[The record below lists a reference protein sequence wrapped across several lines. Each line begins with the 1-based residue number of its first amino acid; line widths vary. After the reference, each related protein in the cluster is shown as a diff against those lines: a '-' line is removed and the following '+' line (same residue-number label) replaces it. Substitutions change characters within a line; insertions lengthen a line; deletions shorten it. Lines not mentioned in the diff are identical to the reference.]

1 MASLP
6 SFTQFCSL
14 PRWQSNLP
22 SLSSIN
28 FVQFPEVRLQSR
40 FVVTAIPRKK
50 LAEKTS
56 DGEEDETEKKT
67 TRKRAPSRRKKK
79 TELEVTEETPIS
91 ESNISNVDD
100 ETTLPSESVEPEKPQ
115 KRTRKKES
123 VVTSTS
129 SDLNEEPEK
138 KVTRRRRTK
147 KKIEDT
153 LNESSETELS
163 ETEDD
168 TDNEKDVELDASGG
182 EDISFTYAWPP
193 LICCFGPI
201 QHAFVP
207 SGRRANRLIDHES
220 HERMKDALWDP
231 EKFVRAPGGCA
242 ANVALCLA
250 RFGSNAA
257 VMGKVGDDDF
267 GQALLYYL
275 NESRVQTRSVRI
287 DPKRTTAVS
296 QMKMSKRGSLRMTCV
311 SPCAEDALRKT
322 EINIDVLKEAKMFYF
337 NSFSLLDRKMK
348 TSTLQ
353 AIKISKQFGGLIF
366 FDLNLPLPLWHSL
379 EETQSVIQEALELAD
394 IIEVTKQ
401 ELEFLCGIEP
411 SEKFD
416 SKDNDRSKFVH
427 YSPDIISPVLHNNLQ
442 VLFVTNGTSK
452 VHYYTKE
459 HNGSVLGMEDPP
471 ITPFTSDMS
480 AAADGMVAGLLSKL
494 IVQPHLMTDKEYL
507 VHSIDYAIN
516 RGVTEQWLQARTR
529 GYPPKPGMEDD
540 LFFPD
545 PNGLRTITEKAFRTL
560 FPVDDD
566 DSEELGVTV
575 NRHDDDDDS
584 EEDDGENVERHN
596 DYDPED
602 ISDLELDD
610 EEPVRKVNQSV
621 RA

>member
-28 FVQFPEVRLQSR
+28 FVQFPEVRLHSR
-40 FVVTAIPRKK
+40 VVVTAIPRKK
-50 LAEKTS
+50 LVDKTS
-56 DGEEDETEKKT
+56 DGEEDDLEKKT
-67 TRKRAPSRRKKK
+67 TRKRAPTRRKKK
-79 TELEVTEETPIS
+79 TEPEVTEEAAVS
-91 ESNISNVDD
+91 ESDISNMDV
-100 ETTLPSESVEPEKPQ
+100 ETSFPSESTKPEKPQ
-115 KRTRKKES
+115 RRTRKKES

-129 SDLNEEPEK
+129 SKLNEEPEK

-147 KKIEDT
+147 KLIEDT
-153 LNESSETELS
+153 LTEGSETELS
-163 ETEDD
+163 EIEDD
-168 TDNEKDVELDASGG
+168 TDNEKDLEFDASGG
-182 EDISFTYAWPP
+182 EDISFTYSWPP

-257 VMGKVGDDDF
+257 VMGKIGDDDF

-296 QMKMSKRGSLRMTCV
+296 RMKMSKRGGLRMTCV
-311 SPCAEDALRKT
+311 GPCAEDALRKT

-348 TSTLQ
+348 ASALQ

-366 FDLNLPLPLWHSL
+366 FDLNLPLPLWHSP
-379 EETQSVIQEALELAD
+379 EETRSIVQEALELAD

-416 SKDNDRSKFVH
+416 TKDNDRSKFIH
-427 YSPDIISPVLHNNLQ
+427 YSPDIISQILHNNLQ

-452 VHYYTKE
+452 IHYYTKE

-480 AAADGMVAGLLSKL
+480 AAGDGIVAGLLSKL
-494 IVQPHLMTDKEYL
+494 VVQLHLMTDKEYL

-540 LFFPD
+540 HFFPD
-545 PNGLRTITEKAFRTL
+545 PNGLKTITEKAFRTL
-560 FPVDDD
+560 FPVNDDD
-566 DSEELGVTV
+566 TEELGVTV
-575 NRHDDDDDS
+575 NRHDDDDS
-584 EEDDGENVERHN
+584 EEDDGDNVERHN
-596 DYDPED
+596 DYDSED
-602 ISDLELDD
+602 ISDMELDD
-610 EEPVRKVNQSV
+610 EEPIRKVNQSV